1 MKKDKQMKPNYG
13 NIVTKKM
20 EVASIILTGLLV
32 VMAVMTYPL
41 LGGRM
46 RLAVLGLAG
55 VGIVAGIWTIIW
67 NFTTHHAFQD
77 DSQPHIP
84 RRIAEGITRYIDIP
98 QGGVGLDVGCERGVL
113 TIAAAKRFPNAR
125 MIGVDRWGKKTY
137 NKFPKK
143 LAEYNANCENADNV
157 SFVQGNPLALPFK
170 DETFDAVTANYA
182 YSKIAGIDPQKLMQE
197 SLRTLKPGGC
207 FAFHDQ
213 FTRRNLKRLQQFAKT
228 LEADGYKDVTL
239 ISTTDGKILTK
250 GQASKYHLKGSY
262 LLCGRK

>member
-1 MKKDKQMKPNYG
+1 MKKDKNMKPNYG
-13 NIVTKKM
+13 NIVTRKM
-20 EVASIILTGLLV
+20 EIGSIILTALLV
-32 VMAVMTYPL
+32 VMAVMTYSL
-41 LGGRM
+41 LKGRM

-55 VGIVAGIWTIIW
+55 IGVVAGIWTIIW
-67 NFTTHHAFQD
+67 NFSTRHAFQD
-77 DSQPHIP
+77 DSQQHIP

-98 QGGVGLDVGCERGVL
+98 QGGVGLDVGCGRGEL
-113 TIAAAKRFPNAR
+113 TIAAAKHFPNAR
-125 MIGVDRWGKKTY
+125 VIGVDRWGKKTY

-157 SFVQGNPLALPFK
+157 SFVQGHPLALPFK

-182 YSKIAGIDPQKLMQE
+182 YSKIAGIDPQKLIKE

-213 FTRRNLKRLQQFAKT
+213 YTRKNLKRIQQLAKALT
-228 LEADGYKDVTL
+228 ADGYKDVTL